1 MCINLYCMPAVHYMV
16 FQSKEWKAGFIIHCA
31 SFSGQGTV
39 EKHTFEKKKVNIRI
53 IGRMYFIRIE
63 IQPVMKG

>member
-39 EKHTFEKKKVNIRI
+39 EKHTFEKKKGEYKDYRQNVL
-53 IGRMYFIRIE
+53 Y
-63 IQPVMKG
+63 